1 MRKKL
6 FEAVGFKAA
15 LAVVGLFVALYGI
28 SWLITCGV
36 IKLVTW
42 CFGWTFSWKIAT
54 GIWLV
59 LCLLES
65 TFKTVVKK

>member
-1 MRKKL
+1 MKKTGL
-6 FEAVGFKAA
+6 ITA
-15 LAVVGLFVALYGI
+15 LIAVGLFVALYGI
-28 SWLITCGV
+28 SWVITCGV

-42 CFGWTFSWKIAT
+42 CFGWAFSWKIAT